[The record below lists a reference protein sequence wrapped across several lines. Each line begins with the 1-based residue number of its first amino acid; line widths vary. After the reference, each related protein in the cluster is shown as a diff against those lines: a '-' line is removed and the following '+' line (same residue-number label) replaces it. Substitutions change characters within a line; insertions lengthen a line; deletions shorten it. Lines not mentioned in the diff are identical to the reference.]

1 MEKELELFN
10 DIFNNLEKQE
20 VKIGDH
26 IFTIESLSYGDYIKL
41 GDLSKDPMELLI
53 HSIKKIDGK
62 VYDANFLR
70 TLISK
75 LSINNVS
82 ILLKAIDDIYKKE
95 NGIADTVKKN

>member
-1 MEKELELFN
+1 MEKELELFKDIVN
-10 DIFNNLEKQE
+10 DSDKLD
-20 VKIGDH
+20 VKIGEH
-26 IFTIESLSYGDYIKL
+26 VFTIESLSYGDYIKL
-41 GDLSKDPMELLI
+41 GDLSKDPIELLV

-82 ILLKAIDDIYKKE
+82 VLLKAIDDIYKRE
-95 NGIADTVKKN
+95 DGIAESVKKN